1 MKKSVLITIVAVAV
15 LAIAGYFVLQSEPQT
30 TAEEHDHAAHAGE
43 AGEDHGAE
51 AATAG
56 DAHAEELHAEEGQDH
71 GESEDNHEGHGH
83 EEGVPEGGSHAD
95 EVIRLSD
102 EHLLENDVTFAK
114 AGPGSIRFEI
124 ELPGEIVLNANKVA
138 HIVPRFPGIA
148 QRVFKDLGDE
158 VREGEVLAI
167 IQSNQS
173 VAPYEVKSLVSGT
186 IIEKHLTLGE
196 FVRDDADIYVVAD
209 LSTVWAKISVYAKY
223 LPQIKRALKVRLMAS
238 GIDEAVEGVIDYVGP
253 IVGEKTRTGSARVV
267 VQNSKRHWQ
276 PGLFVTARITV
287 DQFTVP
293 LAVPDDA
300 IQTVEGKP
308 SVFVRAEGGFT
319 VRSVDIGRSDGKT
332 VEILAGLAPGEEYAS
347 ANSFLLKAERGKSEA
362 GHDH

>member
-1 MKKSVLITIVAVAV
+1 MKKPVLITIVAVAV
-15 LAIAGYFVLQSEPQT
+15 LAVAGFFVIQSEPP
-30 TAEEHDHAAHAGE
+30 TAGDEHAEHAGE
-43 AGEDHGAE
+43 AGDNHGAE
-51 AATAG
+51 AATGG
-56 DAHAEELHAEEGQDH
+56 DEHAEEGH
-71 GESEDNHEGHGH
+71 AEEGHEGHGD
-83 EEGVPEGGSHAD
+83 EKGGEAKRSLED
-95 EVIRLSD
+95 EVIQLADDRL
-102 EHLLENDVTFAK
+102 LGNDVTFAK

-124 ELPGEIVLNANKVA
+124 ELPGEIVLNADKVA

-148 QRVFKDLGDE
+148 QKVFKDLGDE

-186 IIEKHLTLGE
+186 VIEKHLTLGE

-223 LPQIKRALKVRLMAS
+223 LPQVKRGLKVRLMA
-238 GIDEAVEGVIDYVGP
+238 GGMAEPVESVIDYVGP

-267 VQNSKRHWQ
+267 VQNPRRHWQ

-293 LAVPDDA
+293 LVVPDEA

-319 VRSVDIGRSDGKT
+319 VRPVDIGRSDGQT
-332 VEILAGLAPGEEYAS
+332 VEILGGLSPGEEYA
-347 ANSFLLKAERGKSEA
+347 ATNSFLLKAERGKSEA

>member
-15 LAIAGYFVLQSEPQT
+15 LAIAGFFVLQSEPQT

-43 AGEDHGAE
+43 AGDDHGAE
-51 AATAG
+51 AATVG
-56 DAHAEELHAEEGQDH
+56 DEHGEKEHAEEG
-71 GESEDNHEGHGH
+71 HEGHDH
-83 EEGVPEGGSHAD
+83 EEGGEAEGSHED
-95 EVIRLSD
+95 EVIQLTD

-114 AGPGSIRFEI
+114 AGPGSIQFEI
-124 ELPGEIVLNANKVA
+124 ELPGEIVLNADKVA

-148 QRVFKDLGDE
+148 QKVFKGLGDE

-223 LPQIKRALKVRLMAS
+223 LPQIKRGLKVRLVAS

-267 VQNSKRHWQ
+267 VQNSRRHWQ

-300 IQTVEGKP
+300 IQSVEGKP
-308 SVFVRAEGGFT
+308 SVFVRAKGGFT

-332 VEILAGLAPGEEYAS
+332 VEILAGLALGEEYAS